1 MVEYLSPISGG
12 CQLKVIVEQL
22 SRDNATNS
30 SQVKFQ
36 VVLSAINS
44 SYHSPESL
52 ITLRVDGQEYSWRE
66 GSHSLSQGHSS
77 VMLTQTI
84 TVKHLDNGL
93 KNLPVSATFRVLQTG
108 SLTLTISEQS
118 LALSRTSKPSS
129 LNIGRGVIGSALSVN
144 INRMHDGLTHTIRYK
159 WFSKSGTIATNVAT
173 SHSWTIP
180 LTFAQDIPNT
190 ATGTGTL
197 YLDTFNGSEKVGTQE
212 VAFVAVVPDTMRPTF
227 TGITLA
233 DGHRTV
239 RGLLTGNNFL
249 QGLSDIQ
256 VTFNGAAGSYG
267 SAIAGYKAEI
277 VNRGQVTTSNGGSL
291 GPMKFNGSATIRA
304 SVFDGRGRQSATRD
318 VTINVI
324 EYFAPVWS
332 FSAVR
337 TRSNPN
343 IVQVL
348 RTAKIAPV
356 TFGGSQKN
364 TMTLSFRV
372 APVGSTSFT
381 ADTGGASASYTT
393 VSELIGSAANLG
405 GNYAANRS
413 YTIIGTLAD
422 RFTSVEFSASVSTE
436 SVVMSYDKDG
446 RVGVGKPVEFGK
458 PGSLDVAGDIY
469 AGSKLIQ
476 MHALTTGDPVR
487 GYGKFSVDANTTYD
501 TGFYWTS
508 VNIPGGDWGC
518 LEVYRFS
525 DKEVQQIFRQRN
537 GSRSWSRYRH
547 NQTGVWTAWVVV
559 GLDQFYPVG
568 TIFSS
573 TVNASPQG
581 GLGGTWQSLGQTTQ
595 NGNTIYSWKRTS

>member
-22 SRDNATNS
+22 SRDNTTNS
-30 SQVKFQ
+30 SQVKVQ
-36 VVLSAINS
+36 VILSAISS
-44 SYHSPESL
+44 SYGSIDSHT
-52 ITLRVDGQEYSWRE
+52 TLWIDGQKYTWRE
-66 GSHSLSQGHSS
+66 GSHSMNKGHSS
-77 VMLTQTI
+77 VMMTQTV
-84 TVKHLDNGL
+84 TVKHLDDGSKTL
-93 KNLPVSATFRVLQTG
+93 SISATFKSWQTNL
-108 SLTLTISEQS
+108 SISEQS
-118 LALSRTSKPSS
+118 LTLSRTSKPSS
-129 LNIGRGVIGSALSVN
+129 LSIGRCVIGSALSLN

-159 WFSKSGTIATNVAT
+159 WFSKSGTIATNVGT

-239 RGLLTGNNFL
+239 RGVLTGNNFL

-256 VTFNGAAGSYG
+256 VTFNGATGSYG

-304 SVFDGRGRQSATRD
+304 SVFDGRGRQSTTRD

-348 RTAKIAPV
+348 RSAKIAPV

-372 APVGSTSFT
+372 APMGSTSFT
-381 ADTGGASASYTT
+381 ADNGGASASYTT
-393 VSELIGSAANLG
+393 ISELVNSAANLG

-422 RFTSVEFSASVSTE
+422 KFTSVEFSASVSTE

-469 AGSKLIQ
+469 AAGKMVQLA
-476 MHALTTGDPVR
+476 ALTKSDGHTITATGDWNN
-487 GYGKFSVDANTTYD
+487 YKT
-501 TGFYWTS
+501 TGFYHGNNLTNQPPTGAGHNPWKYVTVVS
-508 VNIPGGDWGC
+508 
-518 LEVYRFS
+518 FS
-525 DKEVQQIFRQRN
+525 DTWCVQEAVDFS
-537 GSRSWSRYRH
+537 GKASWVRVCI
-547 NQTGVWTAWVVV
+547 NEKWGEWITP
-559 GLDQFYPVG
+559 GLNQFYPVG
-568 TIFSS
+568 AIFSS
-573 TVNASPQG
+573 TVNTSPQAG
-581 GLGGTWQSLGQTTQ
+581 MGGTWQSIGQTTQ
-595 NGNTIYSWKRTS
+595 NGNTIYSWKRTA